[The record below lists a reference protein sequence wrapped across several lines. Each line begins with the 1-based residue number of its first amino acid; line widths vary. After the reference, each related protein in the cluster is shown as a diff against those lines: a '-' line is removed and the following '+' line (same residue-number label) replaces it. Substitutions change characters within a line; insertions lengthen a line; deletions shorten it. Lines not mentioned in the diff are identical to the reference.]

1 MSRLFI
7 LVLALVVAGAACAQA
22 TGVAS
27 RERALAAIKSGSPV
41 ERAEALAWIADHGTP
56 ADAAILRQRL
66 TDDSGLVRG
75 FAEQGLWVLWSRS
88 GDKAI
93 DALMPRG
100 VDEMR
105 AGRHADAI
113 ATFSEVI
120 RKKPAFAEGWNFGP
134 VDTDAKPVQWI
145 VEQLTAQWGQ
155 GASWQLD
162 KNPQLHEANYLKLD
176 CSKACSKLGWHPRW
190 DLARTLQSIIAW
202 HKAEKQR
209 ADMHAACLRQ
219 IAEYVSGEVV

>member
-93 DALMPRG
+93 DALMTRG

-120 RKKPAFAEGWNFGP
+120 RKKPAFAEGWNKRATVLYLAGEYRKSIADCDQVIRRNPHHFG
-134 VDTDAKPVQWI
+134 A
-145 VEQLTAQWGQ
+145 LAGFGQ
-155 GASWQLD
+155 NYFELKEYEKAIRYWKRALQENPNMAAIELNIDGAEEL
-162 KNPQLHEANYLKLD
+162 
-176 CSKACSKLGWHPRW
+176 
-190 DLARTLQSIIAW
+190 LAERRKHSA
-202 HKAEKQR
+202 
-209 ADMHAACLRQ
+209 
-219 IAEYVSGEVV
+219 